1 MFGKLMGNSGYLGMT
16 TPDGTCAYDGLGT
29 HLACLRPTNSVQH
42 ANVLNDRVLS
52 VVSSGITTR
61 AEIVGRF
68 TIKTMHTCS
77 DVAAASSLTA
87 PKSVHW
93 AADFSKTKAS
103 QIDGA
108 GRGVRP
114 YQDIVACKALADI
127 IGLTKFRDDR
137 QERANVAIA
146 RAKYI
151 GIDTVDEDD
160 IVVQP
165 TVGLVESVLQQ
176 VDKKFGKKKHC
187 TKHRTANRWAKRAV
201 VVKCLVDTVK
211 FKAPAEFTSSRADLA
226 CLRLVVRQ
234 VIDEAVKDG
243 VEYRG
248 SVMNVRKEER
258 NYYLKAVA
266 SAYFIAEED
275 SAFWDALASAGEAT
289 TA

>member
-1 MFGKLMGNSGYLGMT
+1 MFGKQMGHPGYPGMT
-16 TPDGTCAYDGLGT
+16 TLDGTGACHGFGT
-29 HLACLRPTNSVQH
+29 HLACLKPTNTAQH
-42 ANVLNDRVLS
+42 ANVLNDRLLGMA
-52 VVSSGITTR
+52 SSGIITR
-61 AEIVGRF
+61 AEIVGQF
-68 TIKTMHTCS
+68 TIKTMHTNTDATAVCS
-77 DVAAASSLTA
+77 SATS
-87 PKSVHW
+87 KSVHW
-93 AADFSKTKAS
+93 AADFSKTKTS
-103 QIDGA
+103 QIDGS
-108 GRGVRP
+108 VRS
-114 YQDIVACKALADI
+114 YQDMVACRTLADI

-146 RAKYI
+146 RATYI

-160 IVVQP
+160 IFVQP
-165 TVGLVESVLQQ
+165 TVGLAESVLQQ
-176 VDKKFGKKKHC
+176 IDKKFGKKKHC

-275 SAFWDALASAGEAT
+275 STFWDALASCGEAT

>member
-1 MFGKLMGNSGYLGMT
+1 VVQI
-16 TPDGTCAYDGLGT
+16 DGLG
-29 HLACLRPTNSVQH
+29 
-42 ANVLNDRVLS
+42 
-52 VVSSGITTR
+52 G
-61 AEIVGRF
+61 
-68 TIKTMHTCS
+68 K
-77 DVAAASSLTA
+77 
-87 PKSVHW
+87 PK
-93 AADFSKTKAS
+93 
-103 QIDGA
+103 
-108 GRGVRP
+108 P
-114 YQDIVACKALADI
+114 YQDMVTSKTLADI
-127 IGLTKFRDDR
+127 IGLTKFRDIR

-176 VDKKFGKKKHC
+176 IDKKLGKKKHC

-211 FKAPAEFTSSRADLA
+211 FKAPAVFTASRADLA

-248 SVMNVRKEER
+248 NAMNVRKEER
-258 NYYLKAVA
+258 NYYLNAVV
-266 SAYFIAEED
+266 SAYFIADED
-275 SAFWDALASAGEAT
+275 SAFWDALASTGEAVT
-289 TA
+289 E